1 MAAVTR
7 LGLHGGPRSPY
18 GSFAGKTTAPLK
30 SYTKTF
36 TRLGLHGG
44 PRTPYGSFAGKAA
57 LVVVEDA
64 AQRGRRR
71 RRRRYSVEVEGEYFI
86 FDSIPEV
93 QSFLAEIRETAPEAA
108 ERDIS
113 PDGIIVKPP
122 RIKVLTRTG
131 KVTTAKALRRE
142 IRRTENV
149 ITTAYQD
156 VAKTRRKIS
165 NATLEIAELLHAKI
179 KREEDDEEALI
190 LFLFTE

>member
-18 GSFAGKTTAPLK
+18 GSFAGKSPAPLK
-30 SYTKTF
+30 TYTQTF
-36 TRLGLHGG
+36 TRLGLYGG
-44 PRTPYGSFAGKAA
+44 PRPPYGSFAGKSA
-57 LVVVEDA
+57 LVIVEEA
-64 AQRGRRR
+64 VTRGRRR

-93 QSFLAEIRETAPEAA
+93 QGFLAQIRETAPEAA
-108 ERDIS
+108 EQDI
-113 PDGIIVKPP
+113 PPEGTIKKPP

-131 KVTTAKALRRE
+131 KATTSKTLQAE
-142 IRRTENV
+142 IKRTQSV
-149 ITTAYQD
+149 ITRAYQD
-156 VAKTRRKIS
+156 VAKNRRKIS

>member
-36 TRLGLHGG
+36 TRLALHGG
-44 PRTPYGSFAGKAA
+44 ARPPYGSFAGKSA

-93 QSFLAEIRETAPEAA
+93 QGFLAQIRETAPEAA
-108 ERDIS
+108 EQDIS
-113 PDGIIVKPP
+113 PVGTTKKPP

-131 KVTTAKALRRE
+131 KATTSKTLQQE
-142 IRRTENV
+142 IKRTQSV
-149 ITTAYQD
+149 ITRAYQL
-156 VAKTRRKIS
+156 AAETRRKMQS
-165 NATLEIAELLHAKI
+165 VNMEIAELLHAKI